1 MQQVDGSLYSWKR
14 EHTEIPDHTFPV
26 NVFHIHFPDRM
37 IIPPH
42 WHEHMEWILVTQGS
56 FQVQVGAVSREL
68 AAGEA
73 AWVNRRQMHAA
84 YPTEHGSELYA
95 VVFNEALLKGAQDST
110 EAQYIRPLLSEDVR
124 LLAFYR
130 KELPVTASLQAC
142 LERIFHTFAHRSIAF
157 ELRIKGEL
165 LAALG
170 LVYPSAE
177 HIARP
182 QQRTGH
188 PENGIDAMLV
198 HLGGLFLE
206 PITVEQAAR
215 ICCLT
220 PNYFCHL
227 FKKTTGKTLVEYVHM
242 LRIHEA
248 TRLLQL
254 RRDSIQGVAEQ
265 AGFSN
270 PTYFG
275 RVFKQITGV
284 TPSEYMKR
292 FPRV

>member
-1 MQQVDGSLYSWKR
+1 MQQADSSLYSWKR
-14 EHTEIPDHTFPV
+14 EHTEIPDSTFPV
-26 NVFHIHFPDRM
+26 NVFHIQFPDRM

-56 FQVQVGAVSREL
+56 FQVQVGAVSQEL
-68 AAGEA
+68 VAGEA
-73 AWVNRRQMHAA
+73 AWINRRQMHAA
-84 YPTEHGSELYA
+84 YPAEHGSELYA

-110 EAQYIRPLLSEDVR
+110 EALYIRPLLSEDVR
-124 LLAFYR
+124 LPAFYGL
-130 KELPVTASLQAC
+130 ELPVTVSLHACLKRILQAF
-142 LERIFHTFAHRSIAF
+142 IHHAPAF

-165 LAALG
+165 FAALG
-170 LVYPSAE
+170 LVYPYAE
-177 HIARP
+177 HMARP
-182 QQRTGH
+182 QQRTVR
-188 PENGIDAMLV
+188 PENGIDALLV
-198 HLGGLFLE
+198 HLGGHFRE
-206 PITVEQAAR
+206 AITVEQAAR

-227 FKKTTGKTLVEYVHM
+227 FKKTTGKTLVEYLHM

-254 RRDSIQGVAEQ
+254 RRDSIQSVAEQ

-284 TPSEYMKR
+284 TPSDYMKR

>member
-1 MQQVDGSLYSWKR
+1 MQQADGSLYSWKR
-14 EHTEIPDHTFPV
+14 EHTEIPDQTFPV
-26 NVFHIHFPDRM
+26 NVFHIYFPDRM

-56 FQVQVGAVSREL
+56 FQVQVGAVSQEL
-68 AAGEA
+68 TAGEA
-73 AWVNRRQMHAA
+73 AWINRRQMHAA
-84 YPTEHGSELYA
+84 YPTEQNSELYA
-95 VVFNEALLKGAQDST
+95 VVFNEAVLKGAQDST

-124 LLAFYR
+124 LPAFYR
-130 KELPVTASLQAC
+130 KEEPVTLPLHAC
-142 LERIFHTFAHRSIAF
+142 LERIFHAFAHRTTAF
-157 ELRIKGEL
+157 ELRVKGEL

-182 QQRTGH
+182 QQGTGR
-188 PENGIDAMLV
+188 PENGIDALLV
-198 HLGGLFLE
+198 HLGGHFCE

-292 FPRV
+292 FSRV

>member
-1 MQQVDGSLYSWKR
+1 MQPADGSLYSWKR
-14 EHTEIPDHTFPV
+14 EHTEIPDQTFPV
-26 NVFHIHFPDRM
+26 NLFHIHFPDRM

-73 AWVNRRQMHAA
+73 AWINRRQMHAA
-84 YPTEHGSELYA
+84 YPTEQNSELYA
-95 VVFNEALLKGAQDST
+95 VVFNEALLKGAHDST

-124 LLAFYR
+124 LPAFYG
-130 KELPVTASLQAC
+130 KELLVTDSLQAC
-142 LERIFHTFAHRSIAF
+142 LERIFHAFAHRTIAY

-170 LVYPSAE
+170 LIYPYAE
-177 HIARP
+177 QIARS
-182 QQRTGH
+182 QQRAVH
-188 PENGIDAMLV
+188 PENGIGALLV
-198 HLGGLFLE
+198 HLGGHFRE

-292 FPRV
+292 FPRE